1 MDNIAN
7 SFSPLQNTITS
18 TQAETMKK
26 VGEYNEKKS
35 TVKETL
41 EAVSGPFLE
50 EGLTRGLGIGGN
62 VAKRLVKDKY
72 GIDIQKYEN
81 MINAYTG
88 GGKEGL
94 RKQMLN
100 EVVEKSNGI
109 GEKFNALGEDAKERV
124 ANAYENTKSDGND
137 LKSLFENAQKR
148 KDLVDNELQKSKI
161 SRPVEKVDLPQEP
174 KQDESIEQQTEGDK
188 IRNMSN
194 EDFVNNEGSDGLRN
208 RFNTELNNE
217 QQQAFREQFVPQEG
231 QQITQERVAEGH
243 DIIDNIKNEEPPEQN
258 FIGNVVGD
266 EDEGRRIGQDPQG
279 DAELGDVAP
288 VEAPVEADVG
298 EKVADVGEKVVSK
311 ATSFGGDVEKALA
324 TATEGSEVLDES
336 PIGAVLT
343 AGLGIATLF
352 TGLFGVHKHD
362 EESPQP
368 VNPSFQIGV

>member
-1 MDNIAN
+1 MDNISNA
-7 SFSPLQNTITS
+7 FSPLQNSITS
-18 TQAETMKK
+18 TQAQTLKK
-26 VGEYNEKKS
+26 VDEYNEKKS
-35 TVKETL
+35 TIKETL

-109 GEKFNALGEDAKERV
+109 GEKFNALGDEAQERV
-124 ANAYENTKSDGND
+124 SNAYENTRSEGND
-137 LKSLFENAQKR
+137 LKTLFENAQKR

-161 SRPVEKVDLPQEP
+161 SRPVEDVNLPQAPQEDP
-174 KQDESIEQQTEGDK
+174 LRPPTEGNR
-188 IRNMSN
+188 IRDMSN
-194 EDFVNNEGSDGLRN
+194 EDFLNHEGSDGLKN
-208 RFNTELNNE
+208 RFTNELNQE
-217 QQQAFREQFVPQEG
+217 QQQAFREQFAPQEG
-231 QQITQERVAEGH
+231 QQITQQRVAEGH
-243 DIIDNIKNEEPPEQN
+243 DLIDSIKNEEAPQQD

-266 EDEGRRIGQDPQG
+266 EDEGRRIGQDPQEPKG
-279 DAELGDVAP
+279 DADLGDV
-288 VEAPVEADVG
+288 EAPIQADV
-298 EKVADVGEKVVSK
+298 EDKVADVGEKVVSK

-352 TGLFGVHKHD
+352 TGLFGVHKHT
-362 EESPQP
+362 EETPQP

>member
-1 MDNIAN
+1 MDNISNA
-7 SFSPLQNTITS
+7 FSPLQNSITS
-18 TQAETMKK
+18 TQAQTLKK
-26 VGEYNEKKS
+26 VDEYNEKKS
-35 TVKETL
+35 TIKETL

-109 GEKFNALGEDAKERV
+109 GEKFNALGDEAQERV
-124 ANAYENTKSDGND
+124 ANAYENTRSEGND
-137 LKSLFENAQKR
+137 LKTLFENAQKR

-161 SRPVEKVDLPQEP
+161 SRPVEDVNLPQAPQEDP
-174 KQDESIEQQTEGDK
+174 LRPPTEGNR
-188 IRNMSN
+188 IRDMSN
-194 EDFVNNEGSDGLRN
+194 EDFLNHEGSDGLKN
-208 RFNTELNNE
+208 RFTNELNQE
-217 QQQAFREQFVPQEG
+217 QQQAFREQFAPQEG
-231 QQITQERVAEGH
+231 QQITQQRVAEGH
-243 DIIDNIKNEEPPEQN
+243 DLIDSIKNEEAPQQD

-266 EDEGRRIGQDPQG
+266 EDEGRRIGQDPQEPKVDG
-279 DAELGDVAP
+279 DLGDV
-288 VEAPVEADVG
+288 EAPIQADV
-298 EKVADVGEKVVSK
+298 EDKVADVGEKVVSK

-352 TGLFGVHKHD
+352 TGLFGVHKHT
-362 EESPQP
+362 EETPQP

>member
-1 MDNIAN
+1 MDNISNA
-7 SFSPLQNTITS
+7 FSPLQNSITS
-18 TQAETMKK
+18 TQAQTLKK
-26 VGEYNEKKS
+26 VDEYNEKKS
-35 TVKETL
+35 TIKETL

-109 GEKFNALGEDAKERV
+109 GEKFNALGDEAQERV
-124 ANAYENTKSDGND
+124 SNAYENTRSEGND
-137 LKSLFENAQKR
+137 LKTLFENAQKR

-161 SRPVEKVDLPQEP
+161 SRPVEDVNLPQAPQEDP
-174 KQDESIEQQTEGDK
+174 LRPPTEGNR
-188 IRNMSN
+188 IRDMSN
-194 EDFVNNEGSDGLRN
+194 EDFLNHEGSDGLKN
-208 RFNTELNNE
+208 RFTNELNQE
-217 QQQAFREQFVPQEG
+217 QQQAFREQFAPQEG
-231 QQITQERVAEGH
+231 QQITQQRVAEGH
-243 DIIDNIKNEEPPEQN
+243 DLIDNIKNEEPPQQD

-266 EDEGRRIGQDPQG
+266 EDEGRRIGQDPQEPKG
-279 DAELGDVAP
+279 DADLGDV
-288 VEAPVEADVG
+288 EAPIQADV
-298 EKVADVGEKVVSK
+298 EDKVADVGEKVVSK

-352 TGLFGVHKHD
+352 TGLFGVHKHT
-362 EESPQP
+362 EETPQP